1 MPSYTGKRLGK
12 YKVGELV
19 RKEGVADLYVA
30 TPVDTGQRV
39 VMKIFH
45 MFQLVGGDPQMLGEF
60 VQAAAKLD
68 RLKHPHIM
76 PILDIGA
83 DQAVGFITMPI
94 ADNGSLDYKLRKGP
108 VTLAE
113 AVHLIFQTA
122 VAVGYAHGRDV
133 KHCNIRPLDIFINE
147 NNNVMLGDLG
157 LSLKVSKIVSEKGA
171 LTLTRP
177 EQSGATLEYM
187 APEQLAS
194 KAADSRTDVYAMGA
208 VLFEMLLGRP
218 PFQDKNPVMLM
229 MKQLQEIPPRPS
241 DIEESFPKAIEEV
254 ILQALAKNPDDRQ
267 QSAIAF
273 GEAVLKASTAS

>member
-30 TPVDTGQRV
+30 TPVDTGQKV

-45 MFQLVGGDPQMLGEF
+45 MFTLVGGDPQMLGEF

-83 DQAVGFITMPI
+83 EQGVGFITMPI

-122 VAVGYAHGRDV
+122 VAVGYAHGRDI
-133 KHCNIRPLDIFINE
+133 KHCNIRPIDIFINE

-157 LSLKVSKIVSEKGA
+157 LSLQVSQIVSAKGA

-177 EQSGATLEYM
+177 DQSGATLEYM
-187 APEQLAS
+187 GPEQLS
-194 KAADSRTDVYAMGA
+194 GKEPNTRSDIYAMGV
-208 VLFEMLLGRP
+208 VLFEMLVGHP

-229 MKQLQEIPPRPS
+229 MKQLQETPPKPT
-241 DIEESFPKAIEEV
+241 DLDASFPQAIEAV
-254 ILQALAKNPDDRQ
+254 ILKALDKDPSKRQ

-273 GEAVLKASTAS
+273 GEAVLKASTA